1 MPLRIRGR
9 DYEPD
14 RIWSRAR
21 ILHNVDVSRFSTRAS
36 LEDYLRG
43 IFRRDKYLANLGHE
57 GRGQL
62 IDQAFQEWGM
72 LPPET
77 HMVTL
82 LAMRERGLLSVSEY
96 YRLAETQGLT
106 SGQAEY
112 QYKKWTGTE
121 QAVFDMKF
129 KGILQHGEYSKLLNA
144 KRLSRGA
151 GYYRYKK
158 YLATSFGIPF
168 RGWEKGAARPRSRRR
183 TLG

>member
-1 MPLRIRGR
+1 MAISLRGR

-14 RIWSRAR
+14 RIWSRTR
-21 ILHNVDVSRFSTRAS
+21 ILHSVDVSRFSTRAS

-43 IFRRDKYLANLGHE
+43 VFRRDKYLANLGPE

-62 IDQAFQEWGM
+62 IDRAFQEWGM

-82 LAMRERGLLSVSEY
+82 LAMRERGLLSASEY

-106 SGQAEY
+106 AGQAEH
-112 QYKKWTGTE
+112 QYRKWTGTE
-121 QAVFDMKF
+121 QAVFDMKY
-129 KGILQHGEYSKLLNA
+129 KDILRHGEYSKLLRA
-144 KRLSRGA
+144 KHLSRGA
-151 GYYRYKK
+151 GYYRYRKF
-158 YLATSFGIPF
+158 LATSYGVPF
-168 RGWEKGAARPRSRRR
+168 RGWEKPASRPRSRHK

>member
-1 MPLRIRGR
+1 M
-9 DYEPD
+9 
-14 RIWSRAR
+14 
-21 ILHNVDVSRFSTRAS
+21 HNVDVSRFSTRAS

-112 QYKKWTGTE
+112 AYRKWSGTE

-129 KGILQHGEYSKLLNA
+129 KGILQHGEYSKLLNV
-144 KRLSRGA
+144 KRISRGA
-151 GYYRYKK
+151 AYYRYKRHLFVNYGVPWRDWAK
-158 YLATSFGIPF
+158 
-168 RGWEKGAARPRSRRR
+168 RPPKLRSKRMHHP
-183 TLG
+183 